1 MKKLP
6 QKSSVVIL
14 PNISFSS
21 LPNLMVNSIPFEP
34 NSLLPPR
41 TTREPPF
48 LSWLMLMSMI
58 MAVFLNSLALKQ
70 KTAQPSDLSKWVTQW
85 PSSSQK
91 MMLLLLLHSML
102 LSRWV
107 VDLGFDLWLGI
118 RRWTPIRSNF
128 DLKWTRTSCPVI
140 LIPIKALL
148 KLGGEFSLFCHMVIS
163 WFSK

>member
-21 LPNLMVNSIPFEP
+21 LPNPMVNSIPFEP

-58 MAVFLNSLALKQ
+58 MVVFLNSLALKQ
-70 KTAQPSDLSKWVTQW
+70 KTAQPSDLSKWVTRW

-91 MMLLLLLHSML
+91 MMLLLQLRSML
-102 LSRWV
+102 LSRFDFELSLNLYQCEFRESKV
-107 VDLGFDLWLGI
+107 V
-118 RRWTPIRSNF
+118 
-128 DLKWTRTSCPVI
+128 
-140 LIPIKALL
+140 
-148 KLGGEFSLFCHMVIS
+148 KLESI
-163 WFSK
+163 